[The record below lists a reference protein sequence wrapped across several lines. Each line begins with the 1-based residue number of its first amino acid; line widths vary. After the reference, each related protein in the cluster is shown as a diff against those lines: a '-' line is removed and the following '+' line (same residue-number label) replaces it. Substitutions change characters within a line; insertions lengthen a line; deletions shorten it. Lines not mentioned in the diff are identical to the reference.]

1 MQLYARSLLH
11 CHMNALDPYNL
22 RRFVEAQDSVFERV
36 CEELRAGRKASHWM
50 WFIFPQ
56 IKGLGHSTRSARF
69 ALGCL
74 AEARGYAA
82 HGLLG
87 PRLTLTTQ
95 LVNALAERSLSGIL
109 GAPDDLK
116 FRSCMT
122 LFVRAWPENGVFSEA
137 LDRYFGGIA
146 DPLSVALLS
155 RENPGDAP
163 APH

>member
-1 MQLYARSLLH
+1 MTD
-11 CHMNALDPYNL
+11 ALDPYNL
-22 RRFVEAQDSVFERV
+22 RRFTQAQDPVFERV

-56 IKGLGHSTRSARF
+56 IKGLGHSATAARF
-69 ALGCL
+69 AIGCL
-74 AEARGYAA
+74 AEARAYAA
-82 HGLLG
+82 HAVLG

-95 LVNALAERSLSGIL
+95 LVNAVAGASLREIL

-122 LFVRAWPENGVFSEA
+122 LFALAWPGNGVFSEA
-137 LDRYFGGIA
+137 LDRYFDGLP
-146 DPLSVALLS
+146 DPLSVELLS
-155 RENPGDAP
+155 RENPRGPP